1 VPNRHA
7 TVAVRFSCM
16 IAGLAALVAA
26 GRLLNLNPTIMAM
39 VFLIGVLFSSAYW
52 GLRYALV
59 LSFAST
65 IVFNF
70 FFLPPFF
77 RFTISD
83 PQNWVGLFAFLLT
96 ALVAGNL
103 SERVRREAEES
114 RQRRAEVER
123 LYDLSQ
129 RLLTTED
136 LVSLLNMLP
145 RIISDTFALPS
156 CALLVNDRPEVYR
169 SGPDATFDVEA
180 LRTVASR
187 ADLIRQ
193 DSGNSYVPL
202 RVGVKTVGALAV
214 SGDSL
219 SRQSLE
225 AIGSLIGLS
234 LERARAVEQ
243 VTLHRAAQE
252 SEKLR
257 SALLDS
263 VTHEL
268 RTPLTSIKVS
278 VSSLLTTPQIDE
290 NARRELLT
298 IVDEETDR
306 LNRLVGEAAEMA
318 QLDSGLLK
326 LDLHPHDIRE
336 AIEPAL
342 EATRHALRNHA
353 VSVDFGHDLPQVNID
368 AERVREV
375 ITHLLENAAKYSSPG
390 TPVRVSAERRGGSV
404 VVNVAD
410 QGPGIDSLD
419 QPLIFE
425 KFYRGRHRQVDAHGT
440 GMGLAIA
447 KVIIE
452 AHGGT
457 IGVVSQLD
465 KGSVFSFTLPSLK
478 PAARD
483 DAGR

>member
-1 VPNRHA
+1 MSLRFA
-7 TVAVRFSCM
+7 GMLAGIAVVTA
-16 IAGLAALVAA
+16 IGH
-26 GRLLNLNPTIMAM
+26 LLNLNPTAIALI
-39 VFLIGVLFSSAYW
+39 FLIGVLFVSAYW

-59 LSFAST
+59 LS
-65 IVFNF
+65 IVATAAFNF
-70 FFLPPFF
+70 LFLPPVYT
-77 RFTISD
+77 FTIAD
-83 PQNWVGLFAFLLT
+83 PQNWFALVAFLVT

-103 SERVRREAEES
+103 SERVRRQAEES
-114 RQRRAEVER
+114 KQRRLEVER
-123 LYDLSQ
+123 LYALSQ
-129 RLLTTED
+129 QLLTVED
-136 LVSLLNMLP
+136 LASLLNMLP
-145 RIISDTFALPS
+145 RIIAETFALSS

-169 SGPDATFDVEA
+169 SGPGATFELEA

-193 DSGNSYVPL
+193 EAGNSYVPL

-214 SGDSL
+214 SGETL

-225 AIGSLIGLS
+225 AIGSLVGLS
-234 LERARAVEQ
+234 IERARAVEQ

-268 RTPLTSIKVS
+268 RTPLTSIKAS
-278 VSSLLTTPQIDE
+278 VSSLLTAPQTDD
-290 NARRELLT
+290 ATRHELLT
-298 IVDEETDR
+298 IIDEETDR

-318 QLDSGLLK
+318 QLDSGMLK
-326 LDLHPHDIRE
+326 LNLRPHHIRE
-336 AIEPAL
+336 AIEPSL
-342 EATRHALRNHA
+342 EATRHVLRNHE
-353 VSVDFGHDLPQVNID
+353 VSVDLAPHLPEVVMD
-368 AERVREV
+368 PERIREV
-375 ITHLLENAAKYSSPG
+375 VTHLLENAAKYSPIG
-390 TPVRVSAERRGGSV
+390 TPIRISAERRSNAI

-410 QGPGIDSLD
+410 QGPGIDSFE

-425 KFYRGRHRQVDAHGT
+425 KFYRGRNQQLSAHGT

-465 KGSVFSFTLPSLK
+465 KGSVFSFTLPTLK
-478 PAARD
+478 VTARD
-483 DAGR
+483 DASR